1 MLFLLPSPKLSALLK
16 VRGPNPGDRGARRP
30 HSCGRKIQCGTS
42 CRRPALASL
51 GGLGKDVRGQEWVP
65 GKRTHGAQELCLHS
79 PRGLPVLYP
88 LCKCAEIKRNASEK
102 RELQGNWELAG
113 CPPGLAVMAKCQS
126 AVCQHLPQ
134 PQNPPQR
141 WVVGLPSVLATGTDR
156 AGLLWGQTGLLST
169 SCFHLEIVPFPLPL
183 GPWGKSPLGPGG
195 IFC

>member
-1 MLFLLPSPKLSALLK
+1 M
-16 VRGPNPGDRGARRP
+16 
-30 HSCGRKIQCGTS
+30 
-42 CRRPALASL
+42 
-51 GGLGKDVRGQEWVP
+51 
-65 GKRTHGAQELCLHS
+65 
-79 PRGLPVLYP
+79 LYP

-102 RELQGNWELAG
+102 WELQGNRELAG

-141 WVVGLPSVLATGTDR
+141 WVVRLPSVLATGTDR

-169 SCFHLEIVPFPLPL
+169 SFHLEIIPFPLPL

-195 IFC
+195 IFLLRPNFNCVYPQSSTFSVQELEKTPD